1 MMFNGSVTP
10 LQKFEKLLKPG
21 FIRPGMLKASSSLDG
36 GGAAAAESPHVK
48 YRGAMFSLKRDQE
61 LEVAEAMTPVY
72 FNSLKLTVFRGYDY
86 AIEGLL

>member
-1 MMFNGSVTP
+1 MMLNGSVTP

-21 FIRPGMLKASSSLDG
+21 FIRPGMLKASSSLD
-36 GGAAAAESPHVK
+36 GAAAAESPHVK

-86 AIEGLL
+86 AVEGLL

>member
-36 GGAAAAESPHVK
+36 AAAAAESPHVK

>member
-21 FIRPGMLKASSSLDG
+21 FIRPGMLKANSSLDG
-36 GGAAAAESPHVK
+36 AAAAAAESPHVK

-86 AIEGLL
+86 AVEGLL